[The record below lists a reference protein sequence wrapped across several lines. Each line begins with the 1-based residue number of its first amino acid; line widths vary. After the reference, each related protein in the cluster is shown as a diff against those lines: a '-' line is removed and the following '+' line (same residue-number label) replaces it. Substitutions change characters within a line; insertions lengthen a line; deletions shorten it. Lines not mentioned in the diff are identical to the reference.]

1 MWYDSFVYRRL
12 TPDSGTGAVLLGG
25 GVLLRDVTVFLVVFV
40 YIHEFISV
48 DVHVCASVLVYP
60 SG

>member
-12 TPDSGTGAVLLGG
+12 VPDSGTGAVLLGG

-48 DVHVCASVLVYP
+48 DVHVCA
-60 SG
+60 